1 MRTSTITFVG
11 ALVVAFPALT
21 QGQDTTPSV
30 TQAPAAPA
38 PAPKLGRVDFGYRA
52 ESISGD
58 EARFN
63 RLHDV
68 RDGGYIDRFRFE
80 SDSPSR
86 FFRAEANNVGY
97 RDQHYL
103 VTFQEIGR
111 LEASF
116 QWDTVPLLQ
125 VHGRS
130 LFAGEGEFT
139 LLVADGIQLGLQRKL
154 LTPAQAVTQAQDF
167 TVKSRRDVGALDMT
181 YTAAP
186 DLDLKMGVRQTLR
199 NGSNLQALN
208 FGNSPGNM
216 VVLDMGV
223 PIDDRT
229 TDVTSAVEWASRRGL
244 LSVGYD
250 ASWFNQGIPT
260 FTWDNP
266 LRYQDSATAGPAFGR
281 TALWP
286 TNHANTMHVNGSIKL
301 PGRSMATAAVSYGAW
316 SQNQTLLPNTTNTAL
331 VAPPVERASA
341 EAKAQITSMVYAFTS
356 RPLEALWLN
365 ADFRYYDYD
374 NRTPVFENTVVPGD
388 FAIGAHEETE
398 PASFKRHTLD
408 LDAAYSPY
416 RYFGLS
422 AGYTRENADRTWRI
436 YEQTTED
443 VIRASIDSTGNRY
456 VTARVKYE
464 YSTRDGHHFDQELL
478 TEIGEQST
486 LRHFDIAPRD
496 RNRTTALLTITPW
509 SFLDL
514 NGSVFDGHDKYPA
527 SYFGL
532 RDNKNRGY
540 TVGFDLV
547 PNEIVT
553 VGMSYGFEKYQTLQ
567 WSRTANPPATDTSVP
582 KQFNDPRRDWSLD
595 TNDGVNTLSAMLDL
609 TKAIRR
615 TDIRLSYDLSD
626 GNTNY
631 SFGIRPGASIPTP
644 VQYSIQ
650 PRNRID
656 VAKADVQYFIRPN
669 VALGGAFWYEE
680 YKVEDFALD
689 PALIDPLALPSAL
702 YSGYAYRPYT
712 ARTAFVRMTYLW

>member
-1 MRTSTITFVG
+1 MRTSIITFVG
-11 ALVVAFPALT
+11 ALVVAFAALT
-21 QGQDTTPSV
+21 QAQDTTPSV
-30 TQAPAAPA
+30 TQTPAAPA
-38 PAPKLGRVDFGYRA
+38 TPPKLGQIDFGYRA
-52 ESISGD
+52 ESLTGD

-63 RLHDV
+63 RLRDV
-68 RDGGYIDRFRFE
+68 HDGGYIDRFRVE
-80 SDSPSR
+80 SDSPNR

-103 VTFQEIGR
+103 ASFREIGR

-130 LFAGEGEFT
+130 LFAGDGKST
-139 LLVADGIQLGLQRKL
+139 LLVADGIQLGLQSKL

-167 TVKSRRDVGALDMT
+167 TVKSRRDVGAFDMT

-186 DLDLKMGVRQTLR
+186 DLDLKVGVRHTLR

-229 TDVTSAVEWASRRGL
+229 TDVTSAVEWANRRGS

-250 ASWFNQGIPT
+250 ASWFDQQVPT

-301 PGRSMATAAVSYGAW
+301 PGRSMATAAISYGAW
-316 SQNQTLLPNTTNTAL
+316 NQNEALLPNTTNTAL

-341 EAKAQITSMVYAFTS
+341 ETKAQITSMVYAFTS
-356 RPLEALWLN
+356 RPLEAIWLN
-365 ADFRYYDYD
+365 ANFRSYDYA
-374 NRTPVFENTVVPGD
+374 NRTPIFENTVVPGD
-388 FAIGAHEETE
+388 FSVGVHEATE

-416 RYFGLS
+416 RYLGLS

-443 VIRASIDSTGNRY
+443 VVRASIDSTGNRY
-456 VTARVKYE
+456 VTTRLKYE
-464 YSTRDGHHFDQELL
+464 YSSRDGHQFDRELL
-478 TEIGEQST
+478 TEIGEQPT

-496 RNRTTALLTITPW
+496 RHRTTALLTITPW

-540 TVGFDLV
+540 TVGFDVV
-547 PNEIVT
+547 PNET
-553 VGMSYGFEKYQTLQ
+553 VNVGVSYGFEKYETLQ

-595 TNDGVNTLSAMLDL
+595 TNDGVNTFSATLDL

-615 TDIRLSYDLSD
+615 TDIRLLYDMSD

-631 SFGIRPGASIPTP
+631 GFGIRPGATIPTP

-656 VAKADVQYFIRPN
+656 VAKADVQHFIRPN
-669 VALGGAFWYEE
+669 VALGGAYWYEE

-689 PALIDPLALPSAL
+689 PALIDPLALPSAF